1 MSDSTQHVLILAI
14 GFGLVSTSI
23 LAIAAVG
30 FTLQFGVTNILNL
43 AYGDLMTLFAF
54 SAYIANRAGLNIW
67 ICLVLAGLL
76 GALASLVLNRFLF
89 TPFIRHGTRLG
100 GMIIVAIAAGVII
113 QNLILAI
120 GGANFFSYQIADES
134 SFQTAG
140 MVFSSSQVVIICVA
154 VAAMAAIHFL
164 LTGTKMGKAMRAT
177 ANNPMLARTCGINT
191 YRTVDVAWLLSG
203 ALCGIAGVVL
213 VMNVGSF
220 TAGTGNAYLVMVIA
234 AAILGGV
241 GQPYGAM
248 LGALTI
254 GMVSEIATVFINPG
268 YKDLIA
274 FLILVIVLLA
284 RPQGIL
290 AQLSVQKE
298 LVS

>member
-1 MSDSTQHVLILAI
+1 MSEATQHVLALSI

-43 AYGDLMTLFAF
+43 AYGDLMTVFAF
-54 SAYIANRAGLNIW
+54 SAYLANRAGLSIW
-67 ICLVLAGLL
+67 VCLVLAGVL
-76 GALASLVLNRFLF
+76 GAVVSLLLNRFLF
-89 TPFIRHGTRLG
+89 TPYIRHGTRLV
-100 GMIIVAIAAGVII
+100 GMIIVAIAAGII
-113 QNLILAI
+113 VQNVILAI
-120 GGANFFSYQIADES
+120 GGPHFFSYQITEETPFHA
-134 SFQTAG
+134 AG
-140 MVFSSSQVVIICVA
+140 MVFSTSQIVIIALA
-154 VAAMAAIHFL
+154 VVAMAAIHLL
-164 LTGTKMGKAMRAT
+164 LTTTKVGKAMRAT

-191 YRTVDVAWLLSG
+191 YRTVDLAWLLSG

-220 TAGTGNAYLVMVIA
+220 TANTGNAYLVMVIA

-241 GQPYGAM
+241 GHPYGAM

-254 GMVSEIATVFINPG
+254 GMMSEIATVFINPG

-274 FLILVIVLLA
+274 FLILVVVLLV
-284 RPQGIL
+284 RPQGIM
-290 AQLSVQKE
+290 AQLTVQKE

>member
-1 MSDSTQHVLILAI
+1 MSEATQHVLALAI

-30 FTLQFGVTNILNL
+30 FTLQFGVTNVLNL
-43 AYGDLMTLFAF
+43 AYGDLMTAFAF
-54 SAYIANRAGLNIW
+54 SAYVANRAGLNIW
-67 ICLVLAGLL
+67 ACLALAAVL
-76 GALASLVLNRFLF
+76 GAISSLLLNRFLF
-89 TPFIRHGTRLG
+89 TPFIRHGTRLV
-100 GMIIVAIAAGVII
+100 GMIIVAIAAGVIL
-113 QNLILAI
+113 QNAILAI
-120 GGANFFSYQIADES
+120 GGPNFFSYQIADES
-134 SFQTAG
+134 SFHAAG
-140 MVFSSSQVVIICVA
+140 MVFTTSQLVIIALA
-154 VAAMAAIHFL
+154 VAAMGAIHLL
-164 LTGTKMGKAMRAT
+164 LTGTKIGKAMRAT

-191 YRTVDVAWLLSG
+191 YRTIDVAWLLSG
-203 ALCGIAGVVL
+203 ALCGMAGVVL

-220 TAGTGNAYLVMVIA
+220 TANTGNSYLVMVIA

-254 GMVSEIATVFINPG
+254 GMVSEVATVFINPG
-268 YKDLIA
+268 YKDLVA
-274 FLILVIVLLA
+274 FLILVVVLLV

-290 AQLSVQKE
+290 AQLAVQKE

>member
-1 MSDSTQHVLILAI
+1 VSDSTLHVLALAI
-14 GFGLVSTSI
+14 GFGVVSTSI

-43 AYGDLMTLFAF
+43 AYGDLMTAFAF
-54 SAYIANRAGLNIW
+54 TAYLANRAGLNIW
-67 ICLVLAGLL
+67 ACLVLAAVL
-76 GALASLVLNRFLF
+76 GALISLVMNRFLF
-89 TPFIRHGTRLG
+89 TPYIRHGTRLA

-120 GGANFFSYQIADES
+120 GGANFFSYQMADES
-134 SFQTAG
+134 SLHAAG
-140 MVFSSSQVVIICVA
+140 MVFSTSQLVIVALAVV
-154 VAAMAAIHFL
+154 AMGMIHLL
-164 LTGTKMGKAMRAT
+164 LTRTKVGKAMRAT
-177 ANNPMLARTCGINT
+177 ANNPMLARACGINT

-220 TAGTGNAYLVMVIA
+220 TASTGNAFLVMVIA

-254 GMVSEIATVFINPG
+254 GMVSEVATVFVNPG

-290 AQLSVQKE
+290 AQLAVQKE